1 MDPRRIEKGQYLRRI
16 SIKLDLYLY
25 QEEDASINT
34 ASLSILDEIETP
46 KFLELLD
53 QALSIVNAELEKSPS
68 KALEAI
74 ETRLTFRKQFL
85 EIVAGIGM
93 PPKKRHH
100 ALENCQSLLVKIVE
114 SMELGKPSAGAFSTR
129 IQRRLSISV
138 PPRPMVSIDPKEA
151 AKGMKSILDNLL
163 EMDDI
168 QEYRAPHELLVC
180 SLDVTLTI
188 RISLIILLLESL

>member
-1 MDPRRIEKGQYLRRI
+1 LDPRGIEKGQYLRRM
-16 SIKLDLYLY
+16 STKLDVYLY

-34 ASLSILDEIETP
+34 ASLSMLDEIETP

-53 QALSIVNAELEKSPS
+53 QALHIINAELEKSPS

-74 ETRLTFRKQFL
+74 ETRLTLRKQFL
-85 EIVAGIGM
+85 EIVAEIGM

-129 IQRRLSISV
+129 IQRSLSISV

-180 SLDVTLTI
+180 SLDATLTT
-188 RISLIILLLESL
+188 RISLPILLLESL